1 MNLLKAKGKQASR
14 GYSFRGKMIPA
25 PPGTKSRARLPRG
38 DETELPSE
46 RRRRR
51 LLLTG
56 LVVAV
61 LAVGMAVG
69 RFLLP

>member
-1 MNLLKAKGKQASR
+1 MDETRKARPQSP
-14 GYSFRGKMIPA
+14 GYSFRGKAIKP